1 MCLMKS
7 AEQTSNSEIRPAPR
21 VRRMLAG
28 VLDAAIVAGGTWL
41 WRHRRGG
48 GENARATRWTGLLE
62 PAVGSFRQQLRSPG
76 QLLLGLRTVDRR
88 TGRRLQLW
96 RTLVLI
102 GADVTRVEIV
112 RRLAPPRLTPEQ
124 ERDRRGFLDELNA
137 IQARHPDD
145 EAARESERQRLFE
158 RQHNQLPDIL
168 RRTAVP
174 ALALGLLN
182 KRLRRHLAPT
192 TEVLAEEGEPHKP

>member
-1 MCLMKS
+1 MRS
-7 AEQTSNSEIRPAPR
+7 AEETPSGEIRPAPA

-28 VLDAAIVAGGTWL
+28 SIDAAIVAGATRL
-41 WRHRRGG
+41 WRHRQGG
-48 GENARATRWTGLLE
+48 GNARAARSTGLFE
-62 PAVGSFRQQLRSPG
+62 PALQSLRQQLRSPG
-76 QLLLGLRTVDRR
+76 QLLLGVRTVDRR
-88 TGRRLQLW
+88 TGRRLELW
-96 RTLVLI
+96 RTLVLL
-102 GADVTRVEIV
+102 GVGVARVTLV
-112 RRLAPPRLTPEQ
+112 RRLAPPKLTPEQ

-145 EAARESERQRLFE
+145 EAARESERQQLFA

-182 KRLRRHLAPT
+182 KRLRRRLAPT
-192 TEVLAEEGEPHKP
+192 TEVLAEAREPHKP

>member
-1 MCLMKS
+1 MRS
-7 AEQTSNSEIRPAPR
+7 AEETPSGEIRPAPA

-28 VLDAAIVAGGTWL
+28 AIDAAIVAGATRL
-41 WRHRRGG
+41 WRHRQGG
-48 GENARATRWTGLLE
+48 GNARAARSTGLFE
-62 PAVGSFRQQLRSPG
+62 PALQSLRQQLRSPG

-88 TGRRLQLW
+88 TGRRLELW
-96 RTLVLI
+96 RTLVLL
-102 GADVTRVEIV
+102 GVGVARVTLV
-112 RRLAPPRLTPEQ
+112 RRLAPPKLTPEQ

-145 EAARESERQRLFE
+145 EAARESERQQLFA
-158 RQHNQLPDIL
+158 RQNNQLPDIL

-182 KRLRRHLAPT
+182 KRLRRRLAPT
-192 TEVLAEEGEPHKP
+192 TEVLAEAREPHKP